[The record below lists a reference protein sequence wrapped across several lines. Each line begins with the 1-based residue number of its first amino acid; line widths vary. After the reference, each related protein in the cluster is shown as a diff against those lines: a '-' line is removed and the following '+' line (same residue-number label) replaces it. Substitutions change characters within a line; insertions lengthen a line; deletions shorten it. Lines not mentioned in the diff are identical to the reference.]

1 MKNNWQAFRVALDL
15 PTFSGGC
22 AVRLL
27 HKRKW
32 NMPIALVLGSF
43 VLLAGIPAGLSGQ
56 SDPAVSPTIPA
67 QAVSAP
73 GKQADPD
80 KTVLERRY
88 PRYQVQATDVLS
100 LTFPLSP
107 EFNQATVNV
116 QSDGYINLLSAES
129 VYVKGMSV
137 PEITEA
143 VKKAYAGS
151 LHEPIIEVDLV
162 EYQKPFF
169 LVLGQVGKP
178 GQFDLTHDTTV
189 TGAIAIAGGF
199 VPTAKMQVLL
209 FHRVSNDWVEVK
221 KLSLNDILRGK
232 NANEDAQLSSGD
244 MIFVPEKF
252 ITNFRKYVPYSINV
266 GSYLTA
272 APIL

>member
-1 MKNNWQAFRVALDL
+1 
-15 PTFSGGC
+15 
-22 AVRLL
+22 
-27 HKRKW
+27 
-32 NMPIALVLGSF
+32 MPIALVLGSF
-43 VLLAGIPAGLSGQ
+43 VLLAGIPTVLCGQ
-56 SDPAVSPTIPA
+56 SDPAVSPTTPA
-67 QAVSAP
+67 QAISAP
-73 GKQADPD
+73 GKEADPD

-88 PRYQVQATDVLS
+88 PRYQVQPTDVLS

-107 EFNQATVNV
+107 EFNQTTVNV

-162 EYQKPFF
+162 EYQRPFF

-221 KLSLNDILRGK
+221 KLNDILHGK

-252 ITNFRKYVPYSINV
+252 ITNFRKYVPYAINS
-266 GSYLTA
+266 GTYLTSA
-272 APIL
+272 LPVF